1 MSGDI
6 HESLLFYRKEVTSML
21 IAQGVYGRD
30 LEFIKV
36 ELLASIMDILEFW
49 EASGIFK
56 KSSLVNLKARQY
68 YFKFA
73 LCLYNT
79 DGSLRKFIP
88 FPEDA
93 RACIIACNGLLNKQ
107 TESNKGVFHLCL
119 DE

>member
-6 HESLLFYRKEVTSML
+6 HKILLFYRKEVTSML
-21 IAQGVYGRD
+21 VAQGVYGRD

-36 ELLASIMDILEFW
+36 ELLASIIGMLEFW
-49 EASGIFK
+49 AEEGIFK
-56 KSSLVNLKARQY
+56 KSLLYNLKARQY

-93 RACIIACNGLLNKQ
+93 QAYIIACNTLINRQ
-107 TESNKGVFHLCL
+107 TTNDKGVFHLCL